1 MLGSPFFSP
10 TGLLEEFDR
19 LQKQMDS
26 LLGTTW
32 PGLTNIRAGRAGG
45 FPAVN
50 VGATPEE
57 IDVYLFAPGME
68 PDQFDISIE
77 QNVLTISGERNDPP
91 PENARQYL
99 QERFNGKFSRVITLP
114 DDVDPERVDANY
126 RNGVLHIRLNRQEAT
141 RPHRIEV
148 KA

>member
-1 MLGSPFFSP
+1 MFGSPFFSP
-10 TGLLEEFDR
+10 SGLLEEFDR

-26 LLGTTW
+26 LMSTTW
-32 PGLTNIRAGRAGG
+32 PGLTNIRAGRVGG
-45 FPAVN
+45 FPALN

-57 IDVYLFAPGME
+57 VEVYLFAPGMA

-91 PENARQYL
+91 PEGARQYL
-99 QERFNGKFSRVITLP
+99 QERFNGKFRRVVTLP
-114 DDVDPERVDANY
+114 DDVDPEQVEATY
-126 RNGVLHIRLNRQEAT
+126 KNGILHIRLKRQEAT